1 MNIRKTLPADL
12 PAIGKLYEAA
22 RAALGA
28 MGVDQWQTGD
38 YPSAQDAEA
47 DRKAGVG
54 YVLEQDG
61 EVLGVACIAFGQEP
75 TYEVIEQGRWE
86 ADPEEYGFLHRISI
100 APRAKG
106 KNAAGLFF
114 EELKRQAR
122 ERGVFVLRCDT
133 HRDNLPMQRALAKNG
148 FSPRGV
154 IYVED
159 GSERIAFEQVL

>member
-12 PAIGKLYEAA
+12 TAIGKLYEAA

-61 EVLGVACIAFGQEP
+61 EVLGVACIAFGREP
-75 TYEVIEQGRWE
+75 VGSR
-86 ADPEEYGFLHRISI
+86 PRRIRLSSPHFHC
-100 APRAKG
+100 APRQG
-106 KNAAGLFF
+106 Q
-114 EELKRQAR
+114 KRRRA
-122 ERGVFVLRCDT
+122 VL
-133 HRDNLPMQRALAKNG
+133 
-148 FSPRGV
+148 
-154 IYVED
+154 
-159 GSERIAFEQVL
+159 